1 MKKFFE
7 VFENLKLKDDIKAL
21 FEDVTVVKVVANRE
35 HTKMRIYI
43 ESSRLIQKSAIYDV
57 KKAVEDSL
65 KTGKRVEVEIIEKY
79 NLSSQYTREYL
90 LEEYKESLAQEFAE
104 KSHSLGVN
112 FKKAPMHFDGDKL
125 EISFIKSIVS
135 ESKVNEMADELKRIF
150 DERFGMPINVEV
162 FLKESQEKRFEEHNK
177 KKIQNEVEA
186 IMKQSQKKPEKK
198 QETEVD
204 EDGNEVVV
212 KKVTKASAEDK
223 DGVVY
228 GKDFDLEDKNNERIQ
243 CELKDVYEG
252 TGRCICKGQIFGID
266 SNETRTGKFI
276 VKMNITD
283 FTDSITVKIFLPN
296 EAVKDDF
303 LTTVKEGTFIQV
315 LGSALYDDFD
325 GEVEITRVGGIK
337 IIPSFS
343 KEVREDN
350 AVEKRVE
357 LHCHTKMSD
366 MDAVTDPGDIVQ
378 RAYDWGHK
386 AIAITDHGV
395 VLGFPD
401 AYHQYEK
408 IKAKCEKNKE
418 ECDFKVIYGI
428 EAYLVD
434 DIKGMIVNPKGQKFD
449 EEFVVFDLETTG
461 FSAAQ
466 DKIIEIGAVKIKGGE
481 VVDRF
486 STFVNPE
493 RPIPFRIEQLTGITD
508 VMVKD
513 APKIEEVLPKFMEF
527 VKDTVLVAHNADFD
541 MGFIEANARRMDVAC
556 EFTTVDTVGL
566 SRFLVTG
573 LGNYRLETVAKA
585 LGVPLGN
592 HHRAVDDAECTARI
606 FQKLCLRMEEQGIT
620 NLDEA
625 NEKGTASDDFRSK
638 LPSNHA
644 IILVKNLV
652 GLKNLYKLV
661 SISHIETFGGA
672 GASKRPRIMKS
683 DYERLNEGLMIGSAC
698 EAGELYQA
706 ILEDKPAQEIA
717 RIADFYDYFEIQPVG
732 NNEFLIRTGNSEIDD
747 KKRHILVDSRKD
759 LEEINKKIYKLGKKV
774 GKMTVATCDVH
785 FLDPD
790 DELIRRIIQ
799 YGQGYT
805 DADEQPPIYLRTTEE
820 MLDEF
825 DYLGSEVAEEVV
837 ITNTNKIADMIENIS
852 PIHPDKCP
860 PVLENSEENLR
871 EMCYKKAHEMYGDE
885 LPSIVKERLD
895 VELNS
900 IIGNGYAVMYIMAQK
915 LVAKSTEDG
924 YLVGSRGSVG
934 SSFAATMS
942 SITECNPLPP
952 HYYCEHCR
960 TSVFENEYS
969 SSGDVDKD
977 QVEKLQGH
985 IVEVRRDGGVGF
997 DLPDGV
1003 CPHCGEKMTKDGLEI
1018 PFETFLGFGGNKE
1031 PDIDLN
1037 FSGDYQARAHQ
1048 YTEEMFGKGNTFRAG
1063 TISGL
1068 AEKTA
1073 FGFVKHYYEEHNEQ
1087 KRKAEIER
1095 IKEKVTGVRKTTGQ
1109 HPGGIVIVPR
1119 DKEIYDFT
1127 PIQKP
1132 ANDMNTDVITT
1143 HFEYH
1148 AIDGN
1153 LLKLD
1158 ELGHDDPTM
1167 IRRLEKYTDTD
1178 VRKDVPFDDPKVMSL
1193 FESPKALGIT
1203 SNDIGGCPTG
1213 SLGLP
1218 ELGTDFVIQMIV
1230 DTKPTKFADLVR
1242 LAGLS
1247 HGTNVW
1253 LGNAQLLIKDGRCT
1267 ISSAICTRDDI
1278 MVYLMDKG
1286 IDPLISFEIM
1296 EHVRKG
1302 KGLLTY
1308 YDKEKNEIDEEKIM
1322 RDNDVPEW
1330 YIWSCKKISYMFP
1343 KAHAAAY
1350 IMMALRVAWYKVY
1363 YPLAYYA
1370 AFFGIRAKQFNY
1382 ETMCQGPQKLEM
1394 EFEQVKS
1401 RIDNKTSQPKDEATF
1416 SDMRIVQE
1424 MYARGF
1430 EFLPLDIYKAKAH
1443 DFQIIDGKIMPSLDS
1458 IEGMGDKAAEQ
1469 LEEVIAQ
1476 MDGPFESK
1484 KEMAEKCGV
1493 NKTVMETMTKLG
1505 LLDGMKEDSQLS
1517 IFDL

>member
-1 MKKFFE
+1 MKKFFD
-7 VFENLKLKDDIKAL
+7 VFQNLKLKDDIKAL
-21 FEDVTVVKVVANRE
+21 FEDVTVIKITTNRD
-35 HTKMRIYI
+35 HTKMRVYI
-43 ESSRLIQKSAIYDV
+43 ESSRLIEKSAIYDV
-57 KKAVEDSL
+57 KKAIEQSL
-65 KTGKRVEVEIIEKY
+65 MTGKHMEVQIIEKY

-90 LEEYKESLAQEFAE
+90 LEEYKESLSLEFNE
-104 KSHSLGVN
+104 ISHSFGVT
-112 FKKAPMHFDGDKL
+112 FKKAPMHFNGDVL
-125 EISFIKSIVS
+125 EISFIKNIVS
-135 ESKVNEMADELKRIF
+135 ESQVSEMKERLMSIF
-150 DERFGMPINVEV
+150 AERFGMPIEVEV
-162 FLKESQEKRFEEHNK
+162 FLKESEGKRFEEHNK
-177 KKIQNEVEA
+177 KKIENEVQA
-186 IMKQSQKKPEKK
+186 IMKKSQKETEKK
-198 QETEVD
+198 ETETD
-204 EDGNEVVV
+204 EDGNEIVV

-228 GKDFDLEDKNNERIQ
+228 GKDFDVDDENNKRIISD
-243 CELKDVYEG
+243 LKDVYEG
-252 TGRCICKGQIFGID
+252 TGRVICKGQIFGID

-276 VKMNITD
+276 VKMDITD

-303 LTTVKEGTFIQV
+303 LSIVKKGTFIQV

-337 IIPSFS
+337 VIPGFAKS
-343 KEVREDN
+343 VREDN

-366 MDAVTDPGDIVQ
+366 MDAVTDPGDLVQ

-401 AYHQYEK
+401 AHHQFES
-408 IKAKCEKNKE
+408 IKANCKKNNE
-418 ECDFKVIYGI
+418 ECDFKVIYGV

-434 DIKGMIVNPKGQKFD
+434 DIKGMIVNSKGQTFD
-449 EEFVVFDLETTG
+449 SEFVVFDLETTG

-466 DKIIEIGAVKIKGGE
+466 DKIIEIGAVKIKDGE
-481 VVDRF
+481 IVDRF

-493 RPIPFRIEQLTGITD
+493 RPIPFRIEELTGIND

-513 APKIEEVLPKFMEF
+513 SPKIEEVLPKFMEF
-527 VKDTVLVAHNADFD
+527 CKDSIMVAHNADFD
-541 MGFIEANARRMDVAC
+541 MSFIEANCRRMDIPC
-556 EFTTVDTVGL
+556 EFTVIDTMGL

-573 LGNYRLETVAKA
+573 LARYKLDTVAKA

-592 HHRAVDDAECTARI
+592 HHRAVDDAECTAHI
-606 FQKLCLRMEEQGIT
+606 FQKLCSRMKEQGIT

-625 NEKGTASDDFRSK
+625 NEKGIESDEFKSK
-638 LPSNHA
+638 LPFNHA

-652 GLKNLYKLV
+652 GLKNLYKLI
-661 SISHIETFGGA
+661 SISHIETFA
-672 GASKRPRIMKS
+672 NKRPRIMKS
-683 DYERLNEGLMIGSAC
+683 DYLKLKEGLIIGSAC

-706 ILEDKPAQEIA
+706 ILHDKPAQEIA
-717 RIADFYDYFEIQPVG
+717 RIADFYDYFEIQPIG
-732 NNEFLIRTGNSEIDD
+732 NNEFMVRTGNSEIDD
-747 KKRHILVDSRKD
+747 KKKFLVDSRKD
-759 LEEINKKIYKLGKKV
+759 LEEINKKIYKLGQKV

-785 FLDPD
+785 FMDPE
-790 DELIRRIIQ
+790 DELYRRIIQ
-799 YGQGYT
+799 YGNGYS

-825 DYLGSEVAEEVV
+825 EYLGSDVAEEVV
-837 ITNTNKIADMIENIS
+837 ITNTNKIADMIETIS

-871 EMCYKKAHEMYGDE
+871 NMCYEKAHEMYGDK
-885 LPSIVKERLD
+885 LPKIVEDRLET
-895 VELNS
+895 ELNS

-915 LVAKSTEDG
+915 LVTKSNEDG

-942 SITECNPLPP
+942 SITECNPLAP

-969 SSGDVDKD
+969 ASGDVDK
-977 QVEKLQGH
+977 EKIEELQGH
-985 IVEVRRDGGVGF
+985 IVEIRRNGGVGF
-997 DLPDGV
+997 DLPDGI
-1003 CPHCGEKMTKDGLEI
+1003 CPHCGEKMKKDGLEI

-1037 FSGDYQARAHQ
+1037 FSGDYQARAHA

-1063 TISGL
+1063 TISGV

-1073 FGFVKHYYEEHNEQ
+1073 FGYVKHYYEEHNEQ

-1095 IKEKVTGVRKTTGQ
+1095 IKNRITGVRKTTGQ

-1132 ANDMNTDVITT
+1132 ANDMNTDTITT

-1148 AIDGN
+1148 AIDSN

-1193 FESPKALGIT
+1193 FESPKVLGIT
-1203 SNDIGGCPTG
+1203 SNDIDGCPTG

-1302 KGLLTY
+1302 KGLLNY
-1308 YDKEKNEIDEEKIM
+1308 YDKEGNEIDEEQIM
-1322 RDNDVPEW
+1322 RDNNVPDW

-1363 YPLAYYA
+1363 HPLAYYA

-1382 ETMCQGPQKLEM
+1382 ETMCMGPQKLEM
-1394 EFEQVKS
+1394 EYNEVKN
-1401 RIDNKTSQPKDEATF
+1401 RINNHISLPKDDATY
-1416 SDMRIVQE
+1416 SDMRVVQE

-1430 EFLPLDIYKAKAH
+1430 EFMPLDIYKAKAH
-1443 DFQIIDGKIMPSLDS
+1443 DFQIFDGKIMPSLDS

-1469 LEEVIAQ
+1469 LEEVISQ

-1484 KEMAEKCGV
+1484 KEMIEKCGI

>member
-57 KKAVEDSL
+57 KKAIEDSL

-150 DERFGMPINVEV
+150 EERFGMPINVEV

-527 VKDTVLVAHNADFD
+527 IRDTVLVAHNADFD
-541 MGFIEANARRMDVAC
+541 MGFIEANARRMDIAC
-556 EFTTVDTVGL
+556 DFTTVDTVGL

-683 DYERLNEGLMIGSAC
+683 DYERLNDGLMIGSAC

-785 FLDPD
+785 FLDPE

>member
-1 MKKFFE
+1 MKKFFD
-7 VFENLKLKDDIKAL
+7 VFQNLKLKDDIKAL
-21 FEDVTVVKVVANRE
+21 FEDVTVIKITTNRD
-35 HTKMRIYI
+35 HTKMRVYI
-43 ESSRLIQKSAIYDV
+43 ESSRLIEKSAIYDV
-57 KKAVEDSL
+57 KKAIEKSL
-65 KTGKRVEVEIIEKY
+65 MTGKHMEVQIIEKY

-90 LEEYKESLAQEFAE
+90 LEEYKESLSLEFNE
-104 KSHSLGVN
+104 ISHSFGVT
-112 FKKAPMHFDGDKL
+112 FKKAPMHFNDDVL
-125 EISFIKSIVS
+125 EISFIKNIVS
-135 ESKVNEMADELKRIF
+135 ESQVSEMKERLMSIF
-150 DERFGMPINVEV
+150 AERFGMPIEVEV
-162 FLKESQEKRFEEHNK
+162 FLKESEGKRFEEHNK
-177 KKIQNEVEA
+177 KKIENEVQA
-186 IMKQSQKKPEKK
+186 IMKKSKKEPEKK
-198 QETEVD
+198 ETETD
-204 EDGNEVVV
+204 EDGNEIVV

-228 GKDFDLEDKNNERIQ
+228 GKDFDLDDENNKRIIS
-243 CELKDVYEG
+243 ELKDVYEG
-252 TGRCICKGQIFGID
+252 TGRVICKGQIFSID

-276 VKMNITD
+276 VKMDITD

-303 LTTVKEGTFIQV
+303 LSIVKKGTFIQV

-337 IIPSFS
+337 VIPGFAKS
-343 KEVREDN
+343 VREDK

-366 MDAVTDPGDIVQ
+366 MDAVTDPGDLVQ

-401 AYHQYEK
+401 AHHQYES
-408 IKAKCEKNKE
+408 IKANCKKNNE
-418 ECDFKVIYGI
+418 ECDFKVIYGV

-434 DIKGMIVNPKGQKFD
+434 DIKGMIVNSKGQTFD
-449 EEFVVFDLETTG
+449 SEFVVFDLETTG

-466 DKIIEIGAVKIKGGE
+466 DKIIEIGAVKIKDGE
-481 VVDRF
+481 IVDRF

-493 RPIPFRIEQLTGITD
+493 RPIPFRIEEMTGIND

-513 APKIEEVLPKFMEF
+513 SPKIEEVLPKFMEF
-527 VKDTVLVAHNADFD
+527 CEGSIMVAHNADFD
-541 MGFIEANARRMDVAC
+541 MSFIEANCRRMDIPS
-556 EFTTVDTVGL
+556 EFTVIDTVGL

-573 LGNYRLETVAKA
+573 LARYKLDTVAKA

-606 FQKLCLRMEEQGIT
+606 FQKLCSRMKEQGIT

-625 NEKGTASDDFRSK
+625 NEKGIESDEFKSK

-652 GLKNLYKLV
+652 GLKNLYKLI
-661 SISHIETFGGA
+661 SISHIETFA
-672 GASKRPRIMKS
+672 NKRPRIMKS
-683 DYERLNEGLMIGSAC
+683 DYLKLKEGLIIGSAC

-706 ILEDKPAQEIA
+706 ILHDKPAQEIA
-717 RIADFYDYFEIQPVG
+717 RIADFYDYFEIQPIG
-732 NNEFLIRTGNSEIDD
+732 NNEIMVRTGNSEIDD
-747 KKRHILVDSRKD
+747 KKKFLVDSRKD
-759 LEEINKKIYKLGKKV
+759 LEEVNKKIYKLGQKV

-785 FLDPD
+785 FMDPE
-790 DELIRRIIQ
+790 DELYRRIIQ
-799 YGQGYT
+799 YGNGYS
-805 DADEQPPIYLRTTEE
+805 DADDQPPIYLRTTEE

-825 DYLGSEVAEEVV
+825 EYLGSEVAEEVV
-837 ITNTNKIADMIENIS
+837 ITNTNKIADMIETIS

-860 PVLENSEENLR
+860 PVLENSEKNLR
-871 EMCYKKAHEMYGDE
+871 NMCSEKAHEMYGDK
-885 LPSIVKERLD
+885 LPKIVEERLET
-895 VELNS
+895 ELNS

-915 LVAKSTEDG
+915 LVTKSNEDG

-942 SITECNPLPP
+942 SITECNPLAP

-969 SSGDVDKD
+969 ASGDVDEEK
-977 QVEKLQGH
+977 VEELQGH
-985 IVEVRRDGGVGF
+985 IVEIRRNGGVGF

-1003 CPHCGEKMTKDGLEI
+1003 CPHCGEKMKKDGLEI

-1037 FSGDYQARAHQ
+1037 FSGDYQARAHA

-1063 TISGL
+1063 TISGV

-1073 FGFVKHYYEEHNEQ
+1073 FGYVKHYYEEHNEQ

-1095 IKEKVTGVRKTTGQ
+1095 IKNRITGVRKTTGQ

-1132 ANDMNTDVITT
+1132 ANDMNTDTITT

-1148 AIDGN
+1148 AIDSN

-1193 FESPKALGIT
+1193 FESPKVLGIT
-1203 SNDIGGCPTG
+1203 SNDIDGCPTG

-1286 IDPLISFEIM
+1286 IDPLLSFEIM

-1302 KGLLTY
+1302 KGLLNY
-1308 YDKEKNEIDEEKIM
+1308 IDKEGNEIDEEKIM
-1322 RDNDVPEW
+1322 RDNNVPDW

-1363 YPLAYYA
+1363 HPLAYYA

-1382 ETMCQGPQKLEM
+1382 ETMCMGPQKLEM
-1394 EFEQVKS
+1394 EYNRVKN
-1401 RIDNKTSQPKDEATF
+1401 RINNHTSLPKDDATY
-1416 SDMRIVQE
+1416 SDMRVVQE

-1430 EFLPLDIYKAKAH
+1430 EFMPLDIYRAKAH
-1443 DFQIIDGKIMPSLDS
+1443 DFQIFDGKIMPSLDS

-1469 LEEVIAQ
+1469 LEEVISQ

-1484 KEMAEKCGV
+1484 KEMIEKCGI

>member
-1 MKKFFE
+1 MKKFFD
-7 VFENLKLKDDIKAL
+7 VFQNLKLKDDIKAL
-21 FEDVTVVKVVANRE
+21 FEDVTVIKITTNRD
-35 HTKMRIYI
+35 HTKMRVYI
-43 ESSRLIQKSAIYDV
+43 ESSRLIEKSAIYDV
-57 KKAVEDSL
+57 KKAIEQSL
-65 KTGKRVEVEIIEKY
+65 MTGKHMEVQIIEKY

-90 LEEYKESLAQEFAE
+90 LEEYKESLSLEFNE
-104 KSHSLGVN
+104 ISHSFGVT
-112 FKKAPMHFDGDKL
+112 FKKAPMHFNGDVL
-125 EISFIKSIVS
+125 EISFIKNIVS
-135 ESKVNEMADELKRIF
+135 ESQVNEMKEQLMSIF
-150 DERFGMPINVEV
+150 AERFGMPIEVEV
-162 FLKESQEKRFEEHNK
+162 FLKESEGKRFEEHNK
-177 KKIQNEVEA
+177 KKIENEVQA
-186 IMKQSQKKPEKK
+186 IMKKSQKETEKK
-198 QETEVD
+198 ETETD
-204 EDGNEVVV
+204 EDGNEIVV

-228 GKDFDLEDKNNERIQ
+228 GKDFDVDDENNKRIISD
-243 CELKDVYEG
+243 LKDVYEG
-252 TGRCICKGQIFGID
+252 TGRVICKGQIFGID

-276 VKMNITD
+276 VKMDITD

-303 LTTVKEGTFIQV
+303 LSIVKKGTFIQV

-337 IIPSFS
+337 VIPGFAKS
-343 KEVREDN
+343 VREDN

-366 MDAVTDPGDIVQ
+366 MDAVTDPGDLVQ

-401 AYHQYEK
+401 AHHQFES
-408 IKAKCEKNKE
+408 IKAKCKKNNE
-418 ECDFKVIYGI
+418 ECDFKVIYGV

-434 DIKGMIVNPKGQKFD
+434 DIKGMIVNSKGQTFD
-449 EEFVVFDLETTG
+449 SEFVVFDLETTG

-466 DKIIEIGAVKIKGGE
+466 DKIIEIGAVKIKDGE
-481 VVDRF
+481 IVDRF

-493 RPIPFRIEQLTGITD
+493 RPIPFRIEDLTGIND

-513 APKIEEVLPKFMEF
+513 SPKIEEVLPKFMEF
-527 VKDTVLVAHNADFD
+527 CKDSIMVAHNADFD
-541 MGFIEANARRMDVAC
+541 MSFIEANCRRMDIPC
-556 EFTTVDTVGL
+556 EFTVIDTVGL

-573 LGNYRLETVAKA
+573 LARYKLDTVAKA

-606 FQKLCLRMEEQGIT
+606 FQKLISRMKEQGIT

-625 NEKGTASDDFRSK
+625 NEKGIESDEFKSK

-652 GLKNLYKLV
+652 GLKNLYKLI
-661 SISHIETFGGA
+661 SISHIETFA
-672 GASKRPRIMKS
+672 NKRPRIMKS
-683 DYERLNEGLMIGSAC
+683 DYLKLKEGLIIGSAC

-706 ILEDKPAQEIA
+706 ILHDKPAQEIA
-717 RIADFYDYFEIQPVG
+717 RIADFYDYFEIQPIG
-732 NNEFLIRTGNSEIDD
+732 NNEFMVRTGNSEIDD
-747 KKRHILVDSRKD
+747 KKKFLVDSRKD
-759 LEEINKKIYKLGKKV
+759 LEEINKKIYKLGQKV

-785 FLDPD
+785 FMDPE
-790 DELIRRIIQ
+790 DELYRRIIQ
-799 YGQGYT
+799 YGNGYS
-805 DADEQPPIYLRTTEE
+805 DADDQPPIYLRTTEE

-825 DYLGSEVAEEVV
+825 EYLGSEVAEEVV
-837 ITNTNKIADMIENIS
+837 ITNTNKIADMIETIS

-871 EMCYKKAHEMYGDE
+871 NMCYEKAHEMYGDK
-885 LPSIVKERLD
+885 LPKIVEERLET
-895 VELNS
+895 ELNS

-915 LVAKSTEDG
+915 LVTKSNEDG

-942 SITECNPLPP
+942 SITECNPLAP

-969 SSGDVDKD
+969 ASGDVDE
-977 QVEKLQGH
+977 EKIEELQGH
-985 IVEVRRDGGVGF
+985 IVEIRRNGGVGF
-997 DLPDGV
+997 DLPDGI
-1003 CPHCGEKMTKDGLEI
+1003 CPHCGEKMKKDGLEI

-1037 FSGDYQARAHQ
+1037 FSGDYQARAHA

-1063 TISGL
+1063 TISGV

-1073 FGFVKHYYEEHNEQ
+1073 FGYVKHYYEEHNEQ

-1095 IKEKVTGVRKTTGQ
+1095 IKNRITGVRKTTGQ

-1132 ANDMNTDVITT
+1132 ANDMNTDTITT

-1148 AIDGN
+1148 AIDSN

-1193 FESPKALGIT
+1193 FESPKVLGI
-1203 SNDIGGCPTG
+1203 SSSDIDGCPTG

-1302 KGLLTY
+1302 KGLLNY
-1308 YDKEKNEIDEEKIM
+1308 YDKEGNEIDEEQIM
-1322 RDNDVPEW
+1322 RDNNVPDW

-1363 YPLAYYA
+1363 HPLAYYA

-1382 ETMCQGPQKLEM
+1382 ETMCMGPQKLEM
-1394 EFEQVKS
+1394 EYNEVKN
-1401 RIDNKTSQPKDEATF
+1401 RINNHISLPKDDATY
-1416 SDMRIVQE
+1416 SDMRVVQE

-1430 EFLPLDIYKAKAH
+1430 EFMPLDIYKAKAH
-1443 DFQIIDGKIMPSLDS
+1443 DFQIFDGKIMPSLDS

-1469 LEEVIAQ
+1469 LEEVISQ

-1484 KEMAEKCGV
+1484 KEMIEKCGI

>member
-1 MKKFFE
+1 MKKFFD
-7 VFENLKLKDDIKAL
+7 VFQNLKLKDDIKAL
-21 FEDVTVVKVVANRE
+21 FEDVTVIKITTNRD
-35 HTKMRIYI
+35 HTKMRVYI
-43 ESSRLIQKSAIYDV
+43 ESSRLIEKSAIYDV
-57 KKAVEDSL
+57 KKAIEQSL
-65 KTGKRVEVEIIEKY
+65 MTGKHMEVQIIEKY

-90 LEEYKESLAQEFAE
+90 LEEYKESLSLEFNE
-104 KSHSLGVN
+104 ISHSFGVT
-112 FKKAPMHFDGDKL
+112 FKKAPMHFNGDVL
-125 EISFIKSIVS
+125 EISFIKNIVS
-135 ESKVNEMADELKRIF
+135 ESQVSEMKERLMSIF
-150 DERFGMPINVEV
+150 AERFGMPIEVEV
-162 FLKESQEKRFEEHNK
+162 FLKESEGKRFEEHNK
-177 KKIQNEVEA
+177 KKIENEVQA
-186 IMKQSQKKPEKK
+186 IMKKSQKETEKK
-198 QETEVD
+198 ETETD
-204 EDGNEVVV
+204 EDGNEIVV

-228 GKDFDLEDKNNERIQ
+228 GKDFDVDDENNKRIISD
-243 CELKDVYEG
+243 LKDVYEG
-252 TGRCICKGQIFGID
+252 TGRVICKGQIFGID

-276 VKMNITD
+276 VKMDITD

-303 LTTVKEGTFIQV
+303 LSIVKKGTFIQV

-337 IIPSFS
+337 VIPGFAKS
-343 KEVREDN
+343 VREDN

-366 MDAVTDPGDIVQ
+366 MDAVTDPGDLVQ

-401 AYHQYEK
+401 AHHQFES
-408 IKAKCEKNKE
+408 IKAKCKKNNE
-418 ECDFKVIYGI
+418 ECDFKVIYGV

-434 DIKGMIVNPKGQKFD
+434 DIKGMIVNSKGQTFD
-449 EEFVVFDLETTG
+449 SEFVVFDLETTG

-466 DKIIEIGAVKIKGGE
+466 DKIIEIGAVKIKDGE
-481 VVDRF
+481 IVDRF

-493 RPIPFRIEQLTGITD
+493 RPIPFRIEDLTGIND

-513 APKIEEVLPKFMEF
+513 SPKIEEVLPKFMEF
-527 VKDTVLVAHNADFD
+527 CKDSIMVAHNADFD
-541 MGFIEANARRMDVAC
+541 MSFIEANCRCMDIPC
-556 EFTTVDTVGL
+556 EFTVIDTVGL

-573 LGNYRLETVAKA
+573 LARYKLDTVAKA

-606 FQKLCLRMEEQGIT
+606 FQKLISRMKEQGIT

-625 NEKGTASDDFRSK
+625 NEKGIESDEFKSK

-652 GLKNLYKLV
+652 GLKNLYKLI
-661 SISHIETFGGA
+661 SISHIETFA
-672 GASKRPRIMKS
+672 NKRPRIMKS
-683 DYERLNEGLMIGSAC
+683 DYLKLKEGLIIGSAC

-706 ILEDKPAQEIA
+706 ILHDKPAQEIA
-717 RIADFYDYFEIQPVG
+717 RIADFYDYFEIQPIG
-732 NNEFLIRTGNSEIDD
+732 NNEFMVRTGNSEIDD
-747 KKRHILVDSRKD
+747 KKKFLVDSRKD
-759 LEEINKKIYKLGKKV
+759 LEEINKKIYKLGQKV

-785 FLDPD
+785 FMDPE
-790 DELIRRIIQ
+790 DELYRRIIQ
-799 YGQGYT
+799 YGNGYS
-805 DADEQPPIYLRTTEE
+805 DADDQPPIYLRTTEE

-825 DYLGSEVAEEVV
+825 EYLGSEVAEEVV
-837 ITNTNKIADMIENIS
+837 ITNTNKIADMIETIS

-871 EMCYKKAHEMYGDE
+871 NMCYEKAHEMYGDK
-885 LPSIVKERLD
+885 LPKIVEERLET
-895 VELNS
+895 ELNS

-915 LVAKSTEDG
+915 LVTKSNEDG

-942 SITECNPLPP
+942 SITECNPLAP

-969 SSGDVDKD
+969 ASGDVDE
-977 QVEKLQGH
+977 EKIEELQGH
-985 IVEVRRDGGVGF
+985 IVEIRRNGGVGF
-997 DLPDGV
+997 DLPDGI
-1003 CPHCGEKMTKDGLEI
+1003 CPHCGEKMKKDGLEI

-1037 FSGDYQARAHQ
+1037 FSGDYQARAHA

-1063 TISGL
+1063 TISGV

-1073 FGFVKHYYEEHNEQ
+1073 FGYVKHYYEEHNEQ

-1095 IKEKVTGVRKTTGQ
+1095 IKNRITGVRKTTGQ

-1132 ANDMNTDVITT
+1132 ANDMNTDTITT

-1148 AIDGN
+1148 AIDSN

-1193 FESPKALGIT
+1193 FESPKVLGIT
-1203 SNDIGGCPTG
+1203 SNDIDGCPTG

-1286 IDPLISFEIM
+1286 IDPLLSFEIM

-1302 KGLLTY
+1302 KGLLNY
-1308 YDKEKNEIDEEKIM
+1308 YDKEGNEIDEEQIM
-1322 RDNDVPEW
+1322 RDNNVPDW

-1363 YPLAYYA
+1363 HPLAYYA

-1382 ETMCQGPQKLEM
+1382 ETMCMGPQKLEM
-1394 EFEQVKS
+1394 EYNEVKN
-1401 RIDNKTSQPKDEATF
+1401 RINNHISLPKDDATY
-1416 SDMRIVQE
+1416 SDMRVVQE

-1430 EFLPLDIYKAKAH
+1430 EFMPLDIYKAKAH
-1443 DFQIIDGKIMPSLDS
+1443 DFQIFDGKIMPSLDS

-1469 LEEVIAQ
+1469 LEEVISQ

-1484 KEMAEKCGV
+1484 KEMIEKCGI

>member
-1 MKKFFE
+1 MKKFFY
-7 VFENLKLKDDIKAL
+7 VFQNLKLKDDIKSL
-21 FEDVTVVKVVANRE
+21 CEDVTVIKITTNRD
-35 HTKMRIYI
+35 HTKMRVYI
-43 ESSRLIQKSAIYDV
+43 ESSRLIEKSAIYDV
-57 KKAVEDSL
+57 KKAIEQSL
-65 KTGKRVEVEIIEKY
+65 MTGKHMEVQIIEKY

-90 LEEYKESLAQEFAE
+90 LEEYKESLAMEFGE

-125 EISFIKSIVS
+125 EISFIKSIVA
-135 ESKVNEMADELKRIF
+135 ESKVNEMAEDLKRIF
-150 DERFGMPINVEV
+150 AERFGMPIEVEV
-162 FLKESQEKRFEEHNK
+162 FMKESQGRRFEEHNK
-177 KKIQNEVEA
+177 KKIENEVQA
-186 IMKQSQKKPEKK
+186 IMKKSQKEPEKK
-198 QETEVD
+198 ETVTD

-228 GKDFDLEDKNNERIQ
+228 GKDFDLDDANNKRIISD
-243 CELKDVYEG
+243 LKDVYEG
-252 TGRCICKGQIFGID
+252 TGRVICKGQIFGID

-276 VKMNITD
+276 VKMDITD

-303 LTTVKEGTFIQV
+303 LSIVKEGTFIQV

-337 IIPSFS
+337 VIPGFAKSL
-343 KEVREDN
+343 REDN

-366 MDAVTDPGDIVQ
+366 MDAVTDPGDLVQ

-401 AYHQYEK
+401 AHHQFES
-408 IKAKCEKNKE
+408 IKAKCKKNNE
-418 ECDFKVIYGI
+418 ECDFKVIYGV

-434 DIKGMIVNPKGQKFD
+434 DIKGIVVNPKGQRLDD
-449 EEFVVFDLETTG
+449 EYVVFDLETTG
-461 FSAAQ
+461 LSAIA
-466 DKIIEIGAVKIKGGE
+466 DRIIEIGAVKIKNGE
-481 VVDRF
+481 IVDRF

-493 RPIPFRIEQLTGITD
+493 RPIPYKVEDLTGIND
-508 VMVKD
+508 NMVKD
-513 APKIEEVLPKFMEF
+513 APKIEEVLPQFLEF
-527 VKDTVLVAHNADFD
+527 VGDSVLVAHNADFD
-541 MGFIEANARRMDVAC
+541 VSYIEENCRRMDIEC
-556 EFTTVDTVGL
+556 DFTSVDTMNM
-566 SRFLVTG
+566 SRYLVTG
-573 LGNYRLETVAKA
+573 LARYKLDTVAKA
-585 LGVPLGN
+585 LEVPLGN
-592 HHRAVDDAECTARI
+592 HHRAVDDAECTAKI
-606 FQKLCLRMEEQGIT
+606 FQKLVTRLKEDGVKT
-620 NLDEA
+620 LDEINPKA
-625 NEKGTASDDFRSK
+625 DDSNEFKSK
-638 LPSNHA
+638 LTSYHA

-652 GLKNLYKLV
+652 GLKNLYKLI
-661 SISHIETFGGA
+661 SISHIETFA
-672 GASKRPRIMKS
+672 RRPRIMKS
-683 DYERLNEGLMIGSAC
+683 DLERLREGLILGSAC

-706 ILEDKPAQEIA
+706 ILQNVPAKDIS
-717 RIADFYDYFEIQPVG
+717 RIADYYDYFEIQPTG
-732 NNEFLIRTGNSEIDD
+732 NNEFLLSERTTK
-747 KKRHILVDSRKD
+747 KKRSIVVDSVKD
-759 LEEINKKIYKLGKKV
+759 LQDINKRIYNLGKKM

-785 FLDPD
+785 FMDPE
-790 DELIRRIIQ
+790 DELYRRIIQ
-799 YGQGYT
+799 SGKKYD
-805 DADEQPPIYLRTTEE
+805 DADQQPPLYLRTTEE

-825 DYLGSEVAEEVV
+825 DYLGSDIAEEVV
-837 ITNTNKIADMIENIS
+837 IANTNKIADMIETIS
-852 PIHPDKCP
+852 PIYPDKCP

-969 SSGDVDKD
+969 ASSDVDEE
-977 QVEKLQGH
+977 QVKKLQGH

-997 DLPDGV
+997 DLPDGI
-1003 CPHCGEKMTKDGLEI
+1003 CPHCGEKMKKDGLEI

-1037 FSGDYQARAHQ
+1037 FSGDYQARAHA

-1063 TISGL
+1063 TISGV

-1073 FGFVKHYYEEHNEQ
+1073 FGFVKHYYEDHNEQ

-1095 IKEKVTGVRKTTGQ
+1095 IKNKLTGVRKTTGQ

-1148 AIDGN
+1148 AIDSN

-1193 FESPKALGIT
+1193 FESPKVLGIT
-1203 SNDIGGCPTG
+1203 SADIDGCPTG

-1247 HGTNVW
+1247 HGADVW

-1302 KGLLTY
+1302 KGLLNY
-1308 YDKEKNEIDEEKIM
+1308 IDKEGNEIDEEQIM
-1322 RDNDVPEW
+1322 RDNDVPDW

-1363 YPLAYYA
+1363 HPLAYYA

-1382 ETMCQGPQKLEM
+1382 ETMCMGAQKLEF
-1394 EFEQVKS
+1394 EFNKVKE
-1401 RIDNKTSQPKDEATF
+1401 RINNKTSQPKDDAIY
-1416 SDMRIVQE
+1416 SDMRVVQE

-1458 IEGMGDKAAEQ
+1458 IEGMGDKVAEQ
-1469 LEEVIAQ
+1469 LEEVISH
-1476 MDGPFESK
+1476 MDGPFQSK
-1484 KEMAEKCGV
+1484 KEMQEKCGV
-1493 NKTVMETMTKLG
+1493 NKTVTEKMTELG
-1505 LLDGMKEDSQLS
+1505 LLEGMKEDSQLS

>member
-1 MKKFFE
+1 MNKLKAFFE
-7 VFENLKLKDDIKAL
+7 VFQNLKLKDDIKAL
-21 FEDVTVVKVVANRE
+21 FEEVTVIKVTTNRD

-43 ESSRLIQKSAIYDV
+43 ESSRLIPKSAIYDV
-57 KKAVEDSL
+57 KKALEKSL
-65 KTGKRVEVEIIEKY
+65 MTGKHVEVEIIEKY
-79 NLSSQYTREYL
+79 NLSSQYTREFL
-90 LEEYKESLAQEFAE
+90 LEEYKESLAQEFGE

-135 ESKVNEMADELKRIF
+135 EAQVNDMVNDLKQIF
-150 DERFGMPINVEV
+150 EQRFGMPIEVEV
-162 FLKESQEKRFEEHNK
+162 FMKESQGRRFEEHNK

-186 IMKQSQKKPEKK
+186 IMKQSKKEPEKK
-198 QETEVD
+198 QETEID

-212 KKVTKASAEDK
+212 KQVTKASAEDK

-228 GKDFDLEDKNNERIQ
+228 GKDFDLEDKNNERII

-252 TGRCICKGQIFGID
+252 TGRCIVKGQIF
-266 SNETRTGKFI
+266 SVEANETRTGKFI

-296 EAVKDDF
+296 EGVKDDF
-303 LTTVKEGTFIQV
+303 LSIVKNGTFIQV

-343 KEVREDN
+343 KPIREDN

-408 IKAKCEKNKE
+408 IKASCKKKE
-418 ECDFKVIYGI
+418 IDCDFKVIYGV

-434 DIKGMIVNPKGQKFD
+434 DIKGMIVNPKGQTFD

-481 VVDRF
+481 IIDRF

-493 RPIPFRIEQLTGITD
+493 RPIPFKIENLTGIND

-527 VKDTVLVAHNADFD
+527 VKGSILVAHNADFD
-541 MGFIEANARRMDVAC
+541 MSFIESNCRRMEIPC
-556 EFTTVDTVGL
+556 EFTVIDTVGL

-573 LGNYRLETVAKA
+573 LGRYKLDTVAKA

-606 FQKLCLRMEEQGIT
+606 FQKLIGRMEEQGIT
-620 NLDEA
+620 NLDQA
-625 NEKGTASDDFRSK
+625 NEKGIESDDFKSK
-638 LPSNHA
+638 LNSHHA

-652 GLKNLYKLV
+652 GLKNLYKLI
-661 SISHIETFGGA
+661 SISHIETFA
-672 GASKRPRIMKS
+672 NKRPRIMKS
-683 DYERLNEGLMIGSAC
+683 DYERLNEGLIIGSAC

-706 ILEDKPAQEIA
+706 ILNDRPAQEIA
-717 RIADFYDYFEIQPVG
+717 RIADFYDYFEIQPIG
-732 NNEFLIRTGNSEIDD
+732 NNEFMVKTGNSEIDD
-747 KKRHILVDSRKD
+747 KKKFLVDSRKD
-759 LEEINKKIYKLGKKV
+759 LEDVNRKIYKLGKKV

-785 FLDPD
+785 FLDPE
-790 DELIRRIIQ
+790 DELYRRIIQ
-799 YGQGYT
+799 YGQGYY

-825 DYLGSEVAEEVV
+825 EYLGSEVAEEVV

-915 LVAKSTEDG
+915 LVTKSVEDG

-969 SSGDVDKD
+969 SSGDVD
-977 QVEKLQGH
+977 QEQIERLQGH

-1037 FSGDYQARAHQ
+1037 FSGDYQARAHA

-1073 FGFVKHYYEEHNEQ
+1073 FGFVKHYYEDHNEQ

-1132 ANDMNTDVITT
+1132 ANDMDTDTITT

-1167 IRRLEKYTDTD
+1167 IRRLEKYTGTN

-1193 FESPKALGIT
+1193 FESPKVLGIT
-1203 SNDIGGCPTG
+1203 SNDIDGCPTG

-1308 YDKEKNEIDEEKIM
+1308 YSKDGKEEIDEEKIM

-1382 ETMCQGPQKLEM
+1382 ETMCQGQQKLQM
-1394 EFEQVKS
+1394 EYEEVKS
-1401 RIDNKTSQPKDEATF
+1401 RINNHIAQPKDDATY
-1416 SDMRIVQE
+1416 SDMRVVQE

-1430 EFLPLDIYKAKAH
+1430 EFLPLDIYKARAH
-1443 DFQIIDGKIMPSLDS
+1443 DFQIIDDKIMPSLDS

-1484 KEMAEKCGV
+1484 KEMAEKCGI

>member
-1 MKKFFE
+1 MKKFFD
-7 VFENLKLKDDIKAL
+7 VFQNLKLKDDIKAL
-21 FEDVTVVKVVANRE
+21 FEDVTVIKITTNRD
-35 HTKMRIYI
+35 HTKMRVYI
-43 ESSRLIQKSAIYDV
+43 ESSRLIEKSAIYDV
-57 KKAVEDSL
+57 KKAIEKSL
-65 KTGKRVEVEIIEKY
+65 MTGKHMEVQIIEKY

-90 LEEYKESLAQEFAE
+90 LEEYKESLSLEFNE
-104 KSHSLGVN
+104 ISHSFGVT
-112 FKKAPMHFDGDKL
+112 FKKAPMHFNDDVL
-125 EISFIKSIVS
+125 EISFIKNIVS
-135 ESKVNEMADELKRIF
+135 ESQVSEMKERLMSIF
-150 DERFGMPINVEV
+150 AERFGMPIEVEV
-162 FLKESQEKRFEEHNK
+162 FLKESEGKRFEEHNK
-177 KKIQNEVEA
+177 KKIENEVQA
-186 IMKQSQKKPEKK
+186 IMKKSKKEPEKK
-198 QETEVD
+198 ETETD
-204 EDGNEVVV
+204 EDGNEIVV

-228 GKDFDLEDKNNERIQ
+228 GKDFDLDDENNKRIIS
-243 CELKDVYEG
+243 ELKDVYEG
-252 TGRCICKGQIFGID
+252 TGRVICKGQIFSID

-276 VKMNITD
+276 VKMDITD

-303 LTTVKEGTFIQV
+303 LSIVKKGTFIQV

-337 IIPSFS
+337 VIPGFAKS
-343 KEVREDN
+343 VREDK

-366 MDAVTDPGDIVQ
+366 MDAVTDPGDLVQ

-401 AYHQYEK
+401 AHHQYES
-408 IKAKCEKNKE
+408 IKANCKKNNE
-418 ECDFKVIYGI
+418 ECDFKVIYGV

-434 DIKGMIVNPKGQKFD
+434 DIKGMIVNSKGQTFD
-449 EEFVVFDLETTG
+449 SEFVVFDLETTG

-466 DKIIEIGAVKIKGGE
+466 DKIIEIGAVKIKDGE
-481 VVDRF
+481 IVDRF

-493 RPIPFRIEQLTGITD
+493 RPIPFRIEELTGIND

-513 APKIEEVLPKFMEF
+513 SPKIEEVLPKFMEF
-527 VKDTVLVAHNADFD
+527 CEGSIMVAHNADFD
-541 MGFIEANARRMDVAC
+541 MSFIEANCRRMDIPS
-556 EFTTVDTVGL
+556 ELTVIDTVGL

-573 LGNYRLETVAKA
+573 LARYKLDTVAKA

-606 FQKLCLRMEEQGIT
+606 FQKLCSRMKEQGIT

-625 NEKGTASDDFRSK
+625 NEKGIESDEFKSK

-652 GLKNLYKLV
+652 GLKNLYKLI
-661 SISHIETFGGA
+661 SISHIETFA
-672 GASKRPRIMKS
+672 NKRPRIMKS
-683 DYERLNEGLMIGSAC
+683 DYLKLKEGLIIGSAC

-706 ILEDKPAQEIA
+706 ILHDKPAQEIA
-717 RIADFYDYFEIQPVG
+717 RIADFYDYFEIQPIG
-732 NNEFLIRTGNSEIDD
+732 NNEFMVRTGNSEIDD
-747 KKRHILVDSRKD
+747 KKKFLVDSRKD
-759 LEEINKKIYKLGKKV
+759 LEEVNKKIYKLGQKV

-785 FLDPD
+785 FMDPE
-790 DELIRRIIQ
+790 DELYRRIIQ
-799 YGQGYT
+799 YGNGYS
-805 DADEQPPIYLRTTEE
+805 DADDQPPIYLRTTEE

-825 DYLGSEVAEEVV
+825 EYLGSEVAEEVV
-837 ITNTNKIADMIENIS
+837 ITNTNKIADMIETIS

-860 PVLENSEENLR
+860 PVLENSEKNLR
-871 EMCYKKAHEMYGDE
+871 NMCYEKAHEMYGDK
-885 LPSIVKERLD
+885 LPKIVEERLET
-895 VELNS
+895 ELNS

-915 LVAKSTEDG
+915 LVTKSNEDG

-942 SITECNPLPP
+942 SITECNPLAP

-969 SSGDVDKD
+969 ASGDVDEEK
-977 QVEKLQGH
+977 VEELQGH
-985 IVEVRRDGGVGF
+985 IVEIRRNGGVGF

-1003 CPHCGEKMTKDGLEI
+1003 CPHCGEKMKKDGLEI

-1037 FSGDYQARAHQ
+1037 FSGDYQARAHA

-1063 TISGL
+1063 TISGV

-1073 FGFVKHYYEEHNEQ
+1073 FGYVKHYYEEHNEQ

-1095 IKEKVTGVRKTTGQ
+1095 IKNRITGVRKTTGQ

-1132 ANDMNTDVITT
+1132 ANDMNTDTITT

-1148 AIDGN
+1148 AIDSN

-1193 FESPKALGIT
+1193 FESPKVLGIT
-1203 SNDIGGCPTG
+1203 SNDIDGCPTG

-1286 IDPLISFEIM
+1286 IDPLLSFEIM

-1302 KGLLTY
+1302 KGLLNY
-1308 YDKEKNEIDEEKIM
+1308 IDKEGNEIDEEKIM
-1322 RDNDVPEW
+1322 RDNNVPDW

-1363 YPLAYYA
+1363 HPLAYYA

-1382 ETMCQGPQKLEM
+1382 ETMCMGPQKLEM
-1394 EFEQVKS
+1394 EYNRVKN
-1401 RIDNKTSQPKDEATF
+1401 RINNHTSLPKDDATY
-1416 SDMRIVQE
+1416 SDMRVVQE

-1430 EFLPLDIYKAKAH
+1430 EFMPLDIYRAKAH
-1443 DFQIIDGKIMPSLDS
+1443 DFQIFDGKIMPSLDS

-1469 LEEVIAQ
+1469 LEEVISQ

-1484 KEMAEKCGV
+1484 KEMIEKCGI

>member
-1 MKKFFE
+1 MKKFFD
-7 VFENLKLKDDIKAL
+7 VFQNLKLKDDIKAL
-21 FEDVTVVKVVANRE
+21 FEDVTVIKITTNRD
-35 HTKMRIYI
+35 HTKMRVYI
-43 ESSRLIQKSAIYDV
+43 ESSRLIEKSAIYDV
-57 KKAVEDSL
+57 KKAIEQSL
-65 KTGKRVEVEIIEKY
+65 MTGKHMEVQIIEKY

-90 LEEYKESLAQEFAE
+90 LEEYKESLSLEFNE
-104 KSHSLGVN
+104 ISHSFGVT
-112 FKKAPMHFDGDKL
+112 FKKAPMHFNGDVL
-125 EISFIKSIVS
+125 EISFIKNIVS
-135 ESKVNEMADELKRIF
+135 ESQVSEMKERLMSIF
-150 DERFGMPINVEV
+150 AERFGMPIEVEV
-162 FLKESQEKRFEEHNK
+162 FLKESEGKRFEEHNK
-177 KKIQNEVEA
+177 KKIENEVQA
-186 IMKQSQKKPEKK
+186 IMKKSQKETEKK
-198 QETEVD
+198 ETETD
-204 EDGNEVVV
+204 EDGNEIVV

-228 GKDFDLEDKNNERIQ
+228 GKDFDVDDENNKRIISD
-243 CELKDVYEG
+243 LKDVYEG
-252 TGRCICKGQIFGID
+252 TGRVICKGQIFGID

-276 VKMNITD
+276 VKMDITD

-303 LTTVKEGTFIQV
+303 LSIVKKGTFIQV

-337 IIPSFS
+337 VIPGFAKS
-343 KEVREDN
+343 VREDN

-366 MDAVTDPGDIVQ
+366 MDAVTDPGDLVQ

-401 AYHQYEK
+401 AHHQFES
-408 IKAKCEKNKE
+408 IKAKCKKNNE
-418 ECDFKVIYGI
+418 ECDFKVIYGV

-434 DIKGMIVNPKGQKFD
+434 DIKGMIVNSKGQTFD
-449 EEFVVFDLETTG
+449 SEFVVFDLETTG

-466 DKIIEIGAVKIKGGE
+466 DKIIEIGAVKIKDGE
-481 VVDRF
+481 IVDRF

-493 RPIPFRIEQLTGITD
+493 RPIPFRIEDLTGIND

-513 APKIEEVLPKFMEF
+513 SPKIEEVLPKFMEF
-527 VKDTVLVAHNADFD
+527 CKDSIMVAHNADFD
-541 MGFIEANARRMDVAC
+541 MSFIEANCRCMDIPC
-556 EFTTVDTVGL
+556 EFTVIDTVGL

-573 LGNYRLETVAKA
+573 LARYKLDTVAKA

-606 FQKLCLRMEEQGIT
+606 FQKLISRMKEQGIT

-625 NEKGTASDDFRSK
+625 NEKGIESDEFKSK

-652 GLKNLYKLV
+652 GLKNLYKLI
-661 SISHIETFGGA
+661 SISHIETFA
-672 GASKRPRIMKS
+672 NKRPRIMKS
-683 DYERLNEGLMIGSAC
+683 DYLKLKEGLIIGSAC

-706 ILEDKPAQEIA
+706 ILHDKPAQEIA
-717 RIADFYDYFEIQPVG
+717 RIADFYDYFEIQPIG
-732 NNEFLIRTGNSEIDD
+732 NNEFMVRTGNSEIDD
-747 KKRHILVDSRKD
+747 KKKFLVDSRKD
-759 LEEINKKIYKLGKKV
+759 LEEVNKKIYKLGQKV

-785 FLDPD
+785 FMDPE
-790 DELIRRIIQ
+790 DELYRRIIQ
-799 YGQGYT
+799 YGNGYS
-805 DADEQPPIYLRTTEE
+805 DADDQPPIYLRTTEE

-825 DYLGSEVAEEVV
+825 EYLGSEVAEEVV
-837 ITNTNKIADMIENIS
+837 ITNTNKIADMIETIS

-871 EMCYKKAHEMYGDE
+871 NMCYEKAHEMYGDK
-885 LPSIVKERLD
+885 LPKIVEERLET
-895 VELNS
+895 ELNS

-915 LVAKSTEDG
+915 LVTKSNEDG

-942 SITECNPLPP
+942 SITECNPLAP

-969 SSGDVDKD
+969 ASGDVDE
-977 QVEKLQGH
+977 EKIEELQGH
-985 IVEVRRDGGVGF
+985 IVEIRRNGGVGF
-997 DLPDGV
+997 DLPDGI
-1003 CPHCGEKMTKDGLEI
+1003 CPHCGEKMKKDGLEI

-1037 FSGDYQARAHQ
+1037 FSGDYQARAHA

-1063 TISGL
+1063 TISGV

-1073 FGFVKHYYEEHNEQ
+1073 FGYVKHYYEEHNEQ

-1095 IKEKVTGVRKTTGQ
+1095 IKNRITGVRKTTGQ

-1132 ANDMNTDVITT
+1132 ANDMNTDTITT

-1148 AIDGN
+1148 AIDSN

-1193 FESPKALGIT
+1193 FESPKVLGIT
-1203 SNDIGGCPTG
+1203 SNDIDGCPTG

-1302 KGLLTY
+1302 KGLLNY
-1308 YDKEKNEIDEEKIM
+1308 YDKEGNEIDEEQIM
-1322 RDNDVPEW
+1322 RDNNVPDW

-1363 YPLAYYA
+1363 HPLAYYA

-1382 ETMCQGPQKLEM
+1382 ETMCMGPQKLEM
-1394 EFEQVKS
+1394 EYNEVKN
-1401 RIDNKTSQPKDEATF
+1401 RINNHTSLPKDDATY
-1416 SDMRIVQE
+1416 SDMRVVQE

-1430 EFLPLDIYKAKAH
+1430 EFMPLDIYKAKAH
-1443 DFQIIDGKIMPSLDS
+1443 DFQIFDGKIMPSLDS

-1469 LEEVIAQ
+1469 LEEVISQ

-1484 KEMAEKCGV
+1484 KEMIEKCGI

>member
-1 MKKFFE
+1 MKKFFD
-7 VFENLKLKDDIKAL
+7 VFQNLKLKDDIKAL
-21 FEDVTVVKVVANRE
+21 FEDVTVIKITTNRD
-35 HTKMRIYI
+35 HTKMRVYI
-43 ESSRLIQKSAIYDV
+43 ESSRLIEKSAIYDV
-57 KKAVEDSL
+57 KKAIEKSL
-65 KTGKRVEVEIIEKY
+65 MTGKHMEVQIIEKY

-90 LEEYKESLAQEFAE
+90 LDEYKESLSLEFNE
-104 KSHSLGVN
+104 ISHSFGVT
-112 FKKAPMHFDGDKL
+112 FKKAPMHFNDNVL
-125 EISFIKSIVS
+125 EISFIKNIVS
-135 ESKVNEMADELKRIF
+135 ESQVSEMKERLMSIF
-150 DERFGMPINVEV
+150 AERFGMPIEVEV
-162 FLKESQEKRFEEHNK
+162 FLKESEGKRFEEHNK
-177 KKIQNEVEA
+177 KKIENEVQA
-186 IMKQSQKKPEKK
+186 IMKKSQKETEKK
-198 QETEVD
+198 ETETD
-204 EDGNEVVV
+204 EDGNEIVV
-212 KKVTKASAEDK
+212 KKVTKASAEDR

-228 GKDFDLEDKNNERIQ
+228 GKDFDLEDANNKRIISD
-243 CELKDVYEG
+243 LKDVYEG
-252 TGRCICKGQIFGID
+252 TGRVICKGQIFGID

-276 VKMNITD
+276 VKMDITD

-303 LTTVKEGTFIQV
+303 LSIVKKGTFIQV

-337 IIPSFS
+337 VIPSFAKS
-343 KEVREDN
+343 VREDN

-366 MDAVTDPGDIVQ
+366 MDAVTDPGDLVQ

-401 AYHQYEK
+401 AHHQFES
-408 IKAKCEKNKE
+408 IKAKCKKNNE
-418 ECDFKVIYGI
+418 ECDFKVIYGV

-434 DIKGMIVNPKGQKFD
+434 DIKGMIVNSKGQTFD
-449 EEFVVFDLETTG
+449 SEFVVFDLETTG

-466 DKIIEIGAVKIKGGE
+466 DKIIEIGAVKIKDGE
-481 VVDRF
+481 IVDRF

-493 RPIPFRIEQLTGITD
+493 RPIPFRIEDLTGIND

-513 APKIEEVLPKFMEF
+513 SPKIEEVLPKFMEF
-527 VKDTVLVAHNADFD
+527 CKDSIMVAHNADFD
-541 MGFIEANARRMDVAC
+541 MSFIEANCRRMDIPC
-556 EFTTVDTVGL
+556 EFTVIDTVGL

-573 LGNYRLETVAKA
+573 LARYKLDTVAKA

-606 FQKLCLRMEEQGIT
+606 FQKLISRMKEQGIT

-625 NEKGTASDDFRSK
+625 NEKGIESDEFKSK

-652 GLKNLYKLV
+652 GLKNLYKLI
-661 SISHIETFGGA
+661 SISHIETFA
-672 GASKRPRIMKS
+672 NKRPRIMKS
-683 DYERLNEGLMIGSAC
+683 DYLKLNEGLIIGSAC

-706 ILEDKPAQEIA
+706 ILHDKPAQEIA
-717 RIADFYDYFEIQPVG
+717 RIADFYDYFEIQPIG
-732 NNEFLIRTGNSEIDD
+732 NNEFMVRTGNSEIDD
-747 KKRHILVDSRKD
+747 KKKFLVDSRKD
-759 LEEINKKIYKLGKKV
+759 LEEINKKIYKLGQKV

-785 FLDPD
+785 FMDPE
-790 DELIRRIIQ
+790 DELYRRIIQ
-799 YGQGYT
+799 YGNGYS
-805 DADEQPPIYLRTTEE
+805 DADDQPPIYLRTTEE

-825 DYLGSEVAEEVV
+825 EYLGSEVAEEVV
-837 ITNTNKIADMIENIS
+837 ITNTNKIADMIETIS

-871 EMCYKKAHEMYGDE
+871 NMCYEKAHEMYGDK
-885 LPSIVKERLD
+885 LPKIVEERLET
-895 VELNS
+895 ELNS

-915 LVAKSTEDG
+915 LVTKSNEDG

-942 SITECNPLPP
+942 SITECNPLAP

-969 SSGDVDKD
+969 ASGDVDE
-977 QVEKLQGH
+977 EKIEELQGH
-985 IVEVRRDGGVGF
+985 IVEIRRNGGVGF
-997 DLPDGV
+997 DLPDGI
-1003 CPHCGEKMTKDGLEI
+1003 CPHCGEKMKKDGLEI

-1037 FSGDYQARAHQ
+1037 FSGDYQARAHA

-1063 TISGL
+1063 TISGV

-1073 FGFVKHYYEEHNEQ
+1073 FGYVKHYYEEHNEQ

-1095 IKEKVTGVRKTTGQ
+1095 IKNRITGVRKTTGQ

-1132 ANDMNTDVITT
+1132 ANDMNTDTITT

-1148 AIDGN
+1148 AIDSN

-1193 FESPKALGIT
+1193 FESPKVLGIT
-1203 SNDIGGCPTG
+1203 SNDIDGCPTG

-1286 IDPLISFEIM
+1286 IDPLLSFEIM

-1302 KGLLTY
+1302 KGLLNY
-1308 YDKEKNEIDEEKIM
+1308 YDKEGNEIDEEQIM
-1322 RDNDVPEW
+1322 RDNNVPDW

-1363 YPLAYYA
+1363 HPLAYYA

-1382 ETMCQGPQKLEM
+1382 ETMCMGPQKLEM
-1394 EFEQVKS
+1394 EYNEVKN
-1401 RIDNKTSQPKDEATF
+1401 RINNHTSLPKDDATY
-1416 SDMRIVQE
+1416 SDMRVVQE

-1430 EFLPLDIYKAKAH
+1430 EFMPLDIYKAKAH
-1443 DFQIIDGKIMPSLDS
+1443 DFQIFDGKIMPSLDS

-1469 LEEVIAQ
+1469 LEEVISQ

-1484 KEMAEKCGV
+1484 KEMIEKCGI

>member
-1 MKKFFE
+1 MKKFFD
-7 VFENLKLKDDIKAL
+7 VFQNLKLKDDIKAL
-21 FEDVTVVKVVANRE
+21 FEDVTVIKITTNRD
-35 HTKMRIYI
+35 HTKMRVYI
-43 ESSRLIQKSAIYDV
+43 ESSRLIEKSAIYDV
-57 KKAVEDSL
+57 KKAIEQSL
-65 KTGKRVEVEIIEKY
+65 MTGKHMEVQIIEKY

-90 LEEYKESLAQEFAE
+90 LDEYKESLSLEFSE
-104 KSHSLGVN
+104 ISHSFGVT
-112 FKKAPMHFDGDKL
+112 FKKAPMHFNDDVL
-125 EISFIKSIVS
+125 EISFIKNIVS
-135 ESKVNEMADELKRIF
+135 ESQVNEMKERLMSIF
-150 DERFGMPINVEV
+150 EERFGMPIEVEV
-162 FLKESQEKRFEEHNK
+162 FMKESEGKRFEEHNK
-177 KKIQNEVEA
+177 KKIENEVQA
-186 IMKQSQKKPEKK
+186 IMKKSQKEPEKK
-198 QETEVD
+198 ETEID
-204 EDGNEVVV
+204 EDGNEIVV

-228 GKDFDLEDKNNERIQ
+228 GKDFDVDDDNNKRIISD
-243 CELKDVYEG
+243 LKDVYEG
-252 TGRCICKGQIFGID
+252 TGRVICKGQIFGID

-276 VKMNITD
+276 VKMDITD

-303 LTTVKEGTFIQV
+303 LSIVKEGTFIQV

-337 IIPSFS
+337 VIPGFAKS
-343 KEVREDN
+343 VREDN

-366 MDAVTDPGDIVQ
+366 MDAVTDPGDLVQ

-401 AYHQYEK
+401 AHHQFEK
-408 IKAKCEKNKE
+408 IKSDCEKEKID
-418 ECDFKVIYGI
+418 CDFKVIYGV

-434 DIKGMIVNPKGQKFD
+434 DIKGMIVNPKGQTFD
-449 EEFVVFDLETTG
+449 SEFVVFDLETTG

-466 DKIIEIGAVKIKGGE
+466 DKIIEIGAVKIKNGE

-493 RPIPFRIEQLTGITD
+493 RPIPFRIEDLTGIND

-513 APKIEEVLPKFMEF
+513 SPKIEEVLPQFMDF
-527 VKDTVLVAHNADFD
+527 CKDSIMVAHNADFD
-541 MGFIEANARRMDVAC
+541 MSFIEANCRRMDIPC
-556 EFTTVDTVGL
+556 EFTVIDTVGL

-573 LGNYRLETVAKA
+573 LGRYKLDTVAKA

-592 HHRAVDDAECTARI
+592 HHRAVDDAECTAHI
-606 FQKLCLRMEEQGIT
+606 FQKLCSRMEEQGIT

-625 NEKGTASDDFRSK
+625 NEKGIESDEFKSK

-652 GLKNLYKLV
+652 GLKNLYKLI
-661 SISHIETFGGA
+661 SISHIETFA
-672 GASKRPRIMKS
+672 NKRPRIMKS
-683 DYERLNEGLMIGSAC
+683 DYLRLNEGLIIGSAC

-706 ILEDKPAQEIA
+706 ILRDKPTQEIA
-717 RIADFYDYFEIQPVG
+717 RIADFYDYFEIQPIG
-732 NNEFLIRTGNSEIDD
+732 NNEFMVKTGNSEVDD
-747 KKRHILVDSRKD
+747 KKKFLVDSRKD
-759 LEEINKKIYKLGKKV
+759 LEEINRKIYKLGHKV

-785 FLDPD
+785 FMDPE
-790 DELIRRIIQ
+790 DELYRRIIQ
-799 YGQGYT
+799 YGNGYS
-805 DADEQPPIYLRTTEE
+805 DADEQPPIYYRTTEE

-825 DYLGSEVAEEVV
+825 EYLGSEVAEEVV
-837 ITNTNKIADMIENIS
+837 ITNTNKIADMIETIS
-852 PIHPDKCP
+852 PIYPDKCP
-860 PVLENSEENLR
+860 PVLDNSEENLR
-871 EMCYKKAHEMYGDE
+871 NMCYEKAHEMYGDK
-885 LPSIVKERLD
+885 LPKIVEERLET
-895 VELNS
+895 ELNS

-915 LVAKSTEDG
+915 LVTKSLEDG

-942 SITECNPLPP
+942 SITECNPLVP

-969 SSGDVDKD
+969 SSGDVEE
-977 QVEKLQGH
+977 EKIEELQGH
-985 IVEVRRDGGVGF
+985 IVEIRRNGGVGF
-997 DLPDGV
+997 DLPDGI
-1003 CPHCGEKMTKDGLEI
+1003 CPHCGEKMKKDGLEI

-1037 FSGDYQARAHQ
+1037 FSGDYQARAHA

-1063 TISGL
+1063 TISGV

-1073 FGFVKHYYEEHNEQ
+1073 FGYVKHYYEEHNEL

-1095 IKEKVTGVRKTTGQ
+1095 IKNRITGVRKTTGQ

-1132 ANDMNTDVITT
+1132 ANDMNTDTITT

-1148 AIDGN
+1148 AIDSN

-1193 FESPKALGIT
+1193 FESPKVLGI
-1203 SNDIGGCPTG
+1203 SPSDIDGCPTG

-1286 IDPLISFEIM
+1286 IDPQISFEIM

-1308 YDKEKNEIDEEKIM
+1308 LRDGKDIDEEQIM
-1322 RDNDVPEW
+1322 RDNNVPDW

-1363 YPLAYYA
+1363 HPLAYYA

-1382 ETMCQGPQKLEM
+1382 ETMCMGPQKLEM
-1394 EFEQVKS
+1394 EYHEVKN
-1401 RIDNKTSQPKDEATF
+1401 RINNHTSLPKDDATY

-1430 EFLPLDIYKAKAH
+1430 EFMPIDIYKAKAH
-1443 DFQIIDGKIMPSLDS
+1443 DFQIFDGKIMPSLDS

-1469 LEEVIAQ
+1469 LEEVISQ

-1484 KEMAEKCGV
+1484 KEMIEKCGL